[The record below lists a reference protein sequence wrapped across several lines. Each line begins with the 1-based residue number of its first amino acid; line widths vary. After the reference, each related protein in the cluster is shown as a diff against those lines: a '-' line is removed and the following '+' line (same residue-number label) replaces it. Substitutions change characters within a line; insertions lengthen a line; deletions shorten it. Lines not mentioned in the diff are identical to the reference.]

1 MKPKIFGCVS
11 HIWKI
16 LSLEIMFSNFLKQQ
30 QQPNIYYLSFQSLLP
45 IAYMLKELYITRIS
59 DVWKYKWF
67 GCLGL
72 FYLWDVLGS
81 ASNKNKIISIFR
93 ACVVLFCLDE
103 DNIRKNLLF
112 LLAELNF
119 RRYTADENKWPGK
132 WIVYPIHPMN
142 LSSWLYVC
150 RHLVLRPFENCNS
163 FKESCDGMKR
173 VTGTESPTGI
183 DSGVDCGST

>member
-1 MKPKIFGCVS
+1 
-11 HIWKI
+11 
-16 LSLEIMFSNFLKQQ
+16 
-30 QQPNIYYLSFQSLLP
+30 
-45 IAYMLKELYITRIS
+45 MLKELYITRIS

-119 RRYTADENKWPGK
+119 RRYRRWKQMAGQMNCVSYTPYESQQLTMYTAIWCWD
-132 WIVYPIHPMN
+132 
-142 LSSWLYVC
+142 LSRTATRSKKVVTEWSVWQEQSL
-150 RHLVLRPFENCNS
+150 PP
-163 FKESCDGMKR
+163 ESIPVSIAVPHSDIAMWCLGAWKKR
-173 VTGTESPTGI
+173 K
-183 DSGVDCGST
+183 